1 MVSSLTVLQNGTISF
16 PHRNQVCAPL
26 LTTPATD
33 QKNQFGDDFLKT
45 SGPASVN
52 EKNNSVFVP
61 HSVSDL
67 ILGLGLDE
75 MTCDILPVVL
85 KKLSIKISLESLKSP
100 QEV

>member
-1 MVSSLTVLQNGTISF
+1 MVSSLTVLQNGIISF
-16 PHRNQVCAPL
+16 RHRNQVCAPL
-26 LTTPATD
+26 LTTPATN
-33 QKNQFGDDFLKT
+33 QKNRFGSDFLKT

-52 EKNNSVFVP
+52 EKIFVFLFP
-61 HSVSDL
+61 RSVSDL

-85 KKLSIKISLESLKSP
+85 KKPSIKISLESLKPS